1 MSNPTRRVVDVLNFL
16 ARKPERSFSLS
27 ELAREL
33 DISKSTLHPLV
44 ETLVMSGYLL
54 RDREKLL
61 HLGPVLTGVG
71 QAALGH
77 RGELVDVLRS
87 PMAEIA
93 RVHDAH
99 CVMTAELGDWVV
111 PLAASGEPSRI
122 TTLFRIGAR
131 TQPFAPPLGVLFLP
145 GRRMGEIQDWFS
157 HAASEPDPQEVDAVM
172 RALDFLR
179 SRGMAAA
186 ARTDAKARAERL
198 MLGPTA
204 SISERDGDSVVSDL
218 VDQLRRTQ
226 YLITDFDYT
235 DPREIEWVGIPLM
248 NRQGRVDVG
257 VSVVNFPKALTG
269 REVLDVGEDLR
280 ERMSRIG
287 GVTLSPPYVHT

>member
-16 ARKPERSFSLS
+16 ARRSERSYSLS

-44 ETLVMSGYLL
+44 ETLVEAGYLL
-54 RDREKLL
+54 RDSEKLL

-87 PMAEIA
+87 EMAEIA
-93 RVHDAH
+93 RHYDAH
-99 CVMTAELGDWVV
+99 CVLTAELGGWIV
-111 PLAASGEPSRI
+111 PIAASGDPSRV

-157 HAASEPDPQEVDAVM
+157 HSTSDPSPREVDAVM
-172 RALDFLR
+172 SALDFLR
-179 SRGMAAA
+179 SQGVAAA

-204 SISERDGDSVVSDL
+204 PGSTRDDESVVSDF
-218 VDQLRRTQ
+218 VQQLRETQ
-226 YLITDFDYT
+226 YLITDFDYP
-235 DPREIEWVGIPLM
+235 DAREIEWVGIPLM
-248 NRQGRVDVG
+248 NRQERVDVALC
-257 VSVVNFPKALTG
+257 VVNFPGALTG
-269 REVLDVGEDLR
+269 HDVLDVGNDLR
-280 ERMSRIG
+280 DRMSRISG
-287 GVTLSPPYVHT
+287 ITVSPPRVRT